1 MSKKD
6 GFDPFQKRGI
16 QYFVHDKESMRVVYF
31 GTGMDHIVNGEI
43 VFFQREDGLFWFG
56 RTFHNMYAL
65 ILNEPID
72 SVLTGTSF
80 VSREKHLLA
89 MHEEDGSLDQ
99 RELPF

>member
-31 GTGMDHIVNGEI
+31 GTCMDHIANGEI

-56 RTFHNMYAL
+56 RTYHNMYAL
-65 ILNEPID
+65 ILNEPIE

-80 VSREKHLLA
+80 VSREKRLLEIQ
-89 MHEEDGSLDQ
+89 EEDSYVDQ
-99 RELPF
+99 WDLPF

>member
-16 QYFVHDKESMRVVYF
+16 QYFVHDGESMRVVYF

-56 RTFHNMYAL
+56 RTYHNMYAL

-80 VSREKHLLA
+80 VSREKRLLE

-99 RELPF
+99 WDLPF

>member
-6 GFDPFQKRGI
+6 RFDPFQKRGI
-16 QYFVHDKESMRVVYF
+16 QCFVNDKESMRVVYF

-56 RTFHNMYAL
+56 RTYHNMYAL

-80 VSREKHLLA
+80 VSREKRLLKIQ
-89 MHEEDGSLDQ
+89 EEDSYVDQ
-99 RELPF
+99 WDLPF